1 VYLVCTGDEPQLV
14 VEGLE
19 DMPAFTTPELQEV
32 PEFQEPPLHVPT
44 WSPPCEPQPV
54 GFLRGCGPLL
64 IMDVSGTMHPARRG
78 MLPRVK
84 ACVASLL
91 TPNGEERALR
101 STGWSFCGL
110 CQHTGMLML

>member
-1 VYLVCTGDEPQLV
+1 V
-14 VEGLE
+14 VEDIE
-19 DMPAFTTPELQEV
+19 DMPAYITPELQEV
-32 PEFQEPPLHVPT
+32 PEFKEPPLHVPT

-91 TPNGEERALR
+91 TPNGEWGAG
-101 STGWSFCGL
+101 STMGYSSEGI
-110 CQHTGMLML
+110 